1 MEKRFYTKAELDE
14 FREIILQKLTESRN
28 EFKRLSEMIRE
39 FSSGSADN
47 TNFAELG
54 NDSRDKE
61 EMEILKERQGK
72 FIRGLENAMVRIQN
86 GTYGICRLTGELIPK
101 ERLRLVP
108 HATTTVVAKNQIK
121 PIEPNE
127 EV

>member
-1 MEKRFYTKAELDE
+1 MEKRFYSKAELDE

-121 PIEPNE
+121 PTEPNE